1 MTRQKNES
9 KEVCSKLISYSAI
22 SMANCNLYFWMIDD
36 LKIFESN
43 KILSLLLVETLN
55 ILSIF

>member
-9 KEVCSKLISYSAI
+9 KEVCSKLISYSAF
-22 SMANCNLYFWMIDD
+22 SMANCNLYFWTIDD

>member
-9 KEVCSKLISYSAI
+9 KEVCSKLISYSAF

>member
-9 KEVCSKLISYSAI
+9 KEVCSKLISYSAF

-43 KILSLLLVETLN
+43 KILSLLLVEKLN